1 MAKLLAN
8 KIKDD
13 EEGEEEIISGLINA
27 NNSTPATAASAAA
40 AAAAGAAT
48 ASSDKIDVS

>member
-13 EEGEEEIISGLINA
+13 EEGEEEIVSGLINA
-27 NNSTPATAASAAA
+27 NNSTPATAASAP
-40 AAAAGAAT
+40 AAAGAAT
-48 ASSDKIDVS
+48 ASSDQLDVS